1 MYTKPMKKL
10 LFAIFAH
17 PDDEAF
23 GPSGTLV
30 LEARSGTEIHLI
42 TLTDGAAGVNSESHI
57 ELGSVRLAEWHAA
70 AELIG
75 ARGTHHLGYDDG
87 CLCNQ
92 TMIDAQE
99 RLLPLIR
106 GIVAE
111 QHDDCE
117 IEFMTI
123 DDNGVTGHIDHTV
136 ASRAATYAY
145 YVLRGEGH
153 PLTRIRYACVSRD
166 MFPEHNTNWIYM
178 PAGRTP
184 EEIDETIDAREV
196 LDTVRDIMRCHHTQ
210 RQDAEAHLAAHGDRV
225 AINHFIVRS

>member
-1 MYTKPMKKL
+1 MKKL

-30 LEARSGTEIHLI
+30 LEARAGTEIHLV
-42 TLTDGAAGVNSESHI
+42 TLTNGAAGINSEQHI

-75 ARGTHHLGYDDG
+75 AKGTHHLGYDDG

-92 TMIDAQE
+92 TMIDSQE
-99 RLLPLIR
+99 RILALVR
-106 GIVAE
+106 GIVDE
-111 QHDDCE
+111 NNDCE

-123 DDNGVTGHIDHTV
+123 DDNGITGHIDHTV
-136 ASRAATYAY
+136 ASRAATYAFY
-145 YVLRGEGH
+145 TLKEEKL

-166 MFPEHNTNWIYM
+166 MFPDRNTNWIYM

-184 EEIDETIDAREV
+184 EEIDEVVDASEV
-196 LDTVRDIMRCHHTQ
+196 LETIKDIMRCHHTQ
-210 RQDAEAHLAAHGDRV
+210 RQDAEAHLEAHGERV

>member
-1 MYTKPMKKL
+1 MKKL

-30 LEARSGTEIHLI
+30 LETRNGTELHLI
-42 TLTDGAAGVNSESHI
+42 TLTNGAAGINSESHI

-75 ARGTHHLGYDDG
+75 ATATHHLGYDDG

-92 TMIDAQE
+92 TMIEAQQ
-99 RLLPLIR
+99 RIAQ
-106 GIVAE
+106 IVRDNAKRYGNG
-111 QHDDCE
+111 CE

-123 DDNGVTGHIDHTV
+123 DDNGITGHIDHTV
-136 ASRAATYAY
+136 ASRAATHAFYTLKDAK
-145 YVLRGEGH
+145 L
-153 PLTRIRYACVSRD
+153 PLTRIRYACVSQD
-166 MFPEHNTNWIYM
+166 MFPRRNTDWIYM
-178 PAGRTP
+178 PAGHTAD
-184 EEIDETIDAREV
+184 EIDETIDAREV
-196 LDTVRDIMRCHHTQ
+196 LSIVRDIIRCHHSQ
-210 RQDAEAHLAAHGDRV
+210 RHDGEAHLAAHGDKV